1 RLGGSRWTSG
11 RTGPLTKTSQKSPG
25 SKKNQSN
32 GIVNKVPRKIKVLT
46 DEPVE
51 SYIRKPPAMP
61 ARKSWSSLCGQCE
74 KIASVWHCHDCS
86 EKYCDGCFN
95 QFHLRGALRKHT
107 KTRVEAGA
115 AKEITQQAP
124 ATARQEDSIFKSY
137 GVTTETPTTA
147 NDHTNGPSL
156 LNGSYDE
163 EESANSFAQALQE
176 WRNQNKAAKISPRN
190 PLVCTDT
197 SCGTSNE
204 SITHQDDKKELT
216 IKFNSSIS
224 YGDRLYLKKNRENNI
239 ASVTLPGKVNESDKK
254 GERAANKNEMVKDD
268 GRSAV
273 EAEGKENNE
282 PVDHFAPNYREM
294 IQNITTVKSNPD
306 ISGLYQEKNMP
317 SRRAISVQ
325 EISPVEVNTHI
336 DEGTACIVEE
346 CEEEES
352 AHTRPISRH
361 GAVTICEM
369 YTSKDSEK
377 DLEQATSTLDTH
389 NYVSPAITSKP
400 FFLKPTEKVNA
411 KKQAVRTMS
420 AGRKKTPRR
429 DEQRKMLVNNE
440 QRSPKLS
447 SKKGQHGKELPLHQ
461 VINESSP
468 VHQSNKSSK
477 QLPLKNGKE
486 ETKSITNNLS
496 PRPPSNKGPTKNKT
510 QIPIREAWKPKPT
523 HKELSS
529 FFLAGVDDDSENLQR
544 NEEVHSERS
553 SSTPITNLGRGSL
566 SSTWNPIESYP
577 QISTPDSVDISSGME
592 TSTLEEQ
599 HYQTSAA
606 SKERY
611 SDEDDLQ
618 LTGNKFEELE
628 VPQRGESKDNTKNN
642 SSNEEEELLELKALD
657 DFGTGDQDDDD
668 LATLNDLAWELASS
682 TGRLTRCEEDFHLD
696 SDDDSIED
704 KDGGSGLSTPCTL
717 ERSFRESIM
726 DDFEEMERKFMEEE
740 F

>member
-1 RLGGSRWTSG
+1 
-11 RTGPLTKTSQKSPG
+11 
-25 SKKNQSN
+25 
-32 GIVNKVPRKIKVLT
+32 
-46 DEPVE
+46 
-51 SYIRKPPAMP
+51 
-61 ARKSWSSLCGQCE
+61 
-74 KIASVWHCHDCS
+74 
-86 EKYCDGCFN
+86 
-95 QFHLRGALRKHT
+95 
-107 KTRVEAGA
+107 
-115 AKEITQQAP
+115 
-124 ATARQEDSIFKSY
+124 
-137 GVTTETPTTA
+137 
-147 NDHTNGPSL
+147 
-156 LNGSYDE
+156 
-163 EESANSFAQALQE
+163 
-176 WRNQNKAAKISPRN
+176 
-190 PLVCTDT
+190 
-197 SCGTSNE
+197 
-204 SITHQDDKKELT
+204 LT

-273 EAEGKENNE
+273 EVEGKENNE

-294 IQNITTVKSNPD
+294 IQNITTVKSNPA
-306 ISGLYQEKNMP
+306 ISGLYQEENMP
-317 SRRAISVQ
+317 SRRAISVE
-325 EISPVEVNTHI
+325 EISPVEVNTHV

-389 NYVSPAITSKP
+389 NYVSPSITSKP

-411 KKQAVRTMS
+411 KKQAIRTMS

-477 QLPLKNGKE
+477 QLPLKNDKE
-486 ETKSITNNLS
+486 ETKSNTNNLS

-510 QIPIREAWKPKPT
+510 RIPIREAWKPKPT

-529 FFLAGVDDDSENLQR
+529 FFLAGVDKDSENLQP

-592 TSTLEEQ
+592 TSTLEKQ

-606 SKERY
+606 SKARY
-611 SDEDDLQ
+611 SDG
-618 LTGNKFEELE
+618 GN
-628 VPQRGESKDNTKNN
+628 N
-642 SSNEEEELLELKALD
+642 
-657 DFGTGDQDDDD
+657 
-668 LATLNDLAWELASS
+668 
-682 TGRLTRCEEDFHLD
+682 
-696 SDDDSIED
+696 
-704 KDGGSGLSTPCTL
+704 PCV
-717 ERSFRESIM
+717 
-726 DDFEEMERKFMEEE
+726 
-740 F
+740 